1 MSAPIAQL
9 VEHSAVKHI
18 HVDRN
23 RKVERSKLSWSELF
37 FIRGF
42 YFGANCFL
50 SELFLFATIFI
61 RNHIY
66 SQYIFWIKKY
76 ICITIP

>member
-23 RKVERSKLSWSELF
+23 RKVERSKLSWSELV

-50 SELFLFATIFI
+50 SELFFIRSHILFAAFILERIIF
-61 RNHIY
+61 
-66 SQYIFWIKKY
+66 
-76 ICITIP
+76 